1 MSLSTDPTL
10 SPPWTSQWLWAAGIY
25 NLGSCMNDPIIRLL
39 FLAHFGSSLYMV
51 GLIWF
56 VQVVHYPLFA
66 NVGSPE
72 FPSYERRH
80 TALTTWVVAPPML
93 IEGATA
99 VLLFWFHP
107 MGVSIWSLATGL
119 ALLVVSWLSTA
130 FIQVPCHESLSK
142 VFDPVV
148 HQRLVSTNWLR
159 TAAWSL
165 HGGLVLWMAWSSFC

>member
-1 MSLSTDPTL
+1 ME
-10 SPPWTSQWLWAAGIY
+10 
-25 NLGSCMNDPIIRLL
+25 GSAMNDPLIRFL
-39 FLAHFGSSLYMV
+39 FLAHLGSSLYMV

-66 NVGSPE
+66 SVGSRE
-72 FPSYERRH
+72 FPSYEQRH

-99 VLLFWFHP
+99 VLLIWFRP
-107 MGVSIWSLATGL
+107 TGAPEWTVWSGL
-119 ALLVVSWLSTA
+119 ALLGVSWLSTA
-130 FIQVPCHESLSK
+130 LIQVPCHELLSK
-142 VFDPVV
+142 GFEPVV
-148 HQRLVSTNWLR
+148 HHRLVSTNWLR